1 MTSPEQRVCHLS
13 HSQGATDGGIT
24 TAVADL
30 QAAQAAHG
38 LAVRWLAADAQP
50 AWRRDRR
57 LLAGLHRSLAPGEV
71 LHVHGLWRSPT
82 RAAAALAASGFSST
96 NAKSTDRAPLVI
108 APHGMLDPWAMRRS
122 RWKKRL
128 VWSLWE
134 QRALAGAGALQA
146 LCAAEA
152 EAIAGLGLGRP
163 IALIPNG
170 VSLPEPGST
179 AALPPPPW
187 ADRIP
192 AGEPVLLFL
201 SRFHAKKGLEPL
213 LAAWQRLQPELRRHG
228 WWLALVGYGDDGA
241 LAARVAAA
249 GPERCVVAGPCF
261 GPEKLACLEG
271 ASAFVLPSFSEGLP
285 MAALE
290 AMAHRLPCLLTP
302 GCHLPEAIA
311 AGAALAVEPTEASL
325 TAGLQELFA
334 LAPQQRQAMGAAGRA
349 LVEQRFS
356 WPRVAADTAALY
368 RWLNGGGPA
377 PACIQQTDARA

>member
-13 HSQGATDGGIT
+13 HSRGAADGGIT

-57 LLAGLHRSLAPGEV
+57 LLGGLRGSLAPGEV

-82 RAAAALAASGFSST
+82 RAAAALAAST
-96 NAKSTDRAPLVI
+96 NATPSGRAPLVI

-152 EAIAGLGLGRP
+152 DAIASLGLGRP

-170 VSLPEPGST
+170 VSLPQQPA

-213 LAAWQRLQPELRRHG
+213 LAAWQQLQPELRRHG

-261 GPEKLACLEG
+261 GPEKLACLEA

-311 AGAALAVEPTEASL
+311 AGAALAVEPTQASL

-334 LAPQQRQAMGAAGRA
+334 LPPQRLEAMGEAGRA
-349 LVEQRFS
+349 LVQERFS

-368 RWLNGGGPA
+368 RWLNDGGPT
-377 PACIQQTDARA
+377 PTCIQQTDARA

>member
-1 MTSPEQRVCHLS
+1 MSAFSERVCHLS
-13 HSQGATDGGIT
+13 HSRGAADGGIT

-38 LAVRWLAADAQP
+38 LGVRWLAADTHP
-50 AWRRDRR
+50 ARRRDRL
-57 LLAGLHRSLAPGEV
+57 LLAELRASLAPVEV

-82 RAAAALAASGFSST
+82 RAVAALAGAAPGRST
-96 NAKSTDRAPLVI
+96 PPLVI
-108 APHGMLDPWAMRRS
+108 APHGMLDPWALRRS

-128 VWSLWE
+128 VWGVWE
-134 QRALAGAGALQA
+134 RRALAGAGALQA

-152 EAIAGLGLGRP
+152 EAIAALGLGRP

-170 VSLPEPGST
+170 VVLPPEQP
-179 AALPPPPW
+179 APLPPPPW

-241 LAARVAAA
+241 LAARVAAS
-249 GPERCVVAGPCF
+249 GPDRCVVAGPCF
-261 GPEKLACLEG
+261 GAEKLACLEA

-302 GCHLPEAIA
+302 GCHLPEALA

-325 TAGLQELFA
+325 VAGLQELLA
-334 LAPQQRQAMGAAGRA
+334 LPEQQRQAMGAAGRA
-349 LVEQRFS
+349 LVEARFS

-368 RWLNGGGPA
+368 RWLNGDGPA
-377 PACIQQTDARA
+377 PTCVQQTDGRA